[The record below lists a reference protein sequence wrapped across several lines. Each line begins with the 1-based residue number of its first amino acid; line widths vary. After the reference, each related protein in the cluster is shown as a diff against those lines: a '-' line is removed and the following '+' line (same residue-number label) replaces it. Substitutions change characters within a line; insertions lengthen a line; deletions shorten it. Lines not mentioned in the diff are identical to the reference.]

1 MEKRISS
8 AVIHRMP
15 RYFRHLCDL
24 QDAGIARISSGTLA
38 DRMGLTASQVRQDFN
53 CFGGFG
59 QQGYGYNVAELRS
72 AIAGIMH
79 IDRERGAIIVG
90 TGLQAIS
97 NERNILRDYYDNTRE
112 RGFDYAYTYPAIN
125 RVLQAAGRVIRR
137 ESDRGVI
144 ILIDDRYGTPQMT
157 NLLPEHWKNLQY
169 AGNALELAEI
179 VEQFWLDQE
188 NF

>member
-1 MEKRISS
+1 MEQVVGIFTQKYPSVKTVVQTKGMNAS
-8 AVIHRMP
+8 AREEFLNAFVADGRL
-15 RYFRHLCDL
+15 RVGFCVLGGSFSEGVDL
-24 QDAGIARISSGTLA
+24 PGNQLI
-38 DRMGLTASQVRQDFN
+38 
-53 CFGGFG
+53 
-59 QQGYGYNVAELRS
+59 
-72 AIAGIMH
+72 
-79 IDRERGAIIVG
+79 GAIIVG

>member
-79 IDRERGAIIVG
+79 IDWVRRDVRKVFIKYN
-90 TGLQAIS
+90 AIS
-97 NERNILRDYYDNTRE
+97 
-112 RGFDYAYTYPAIN
+112 
-125 RVLQAAGRVIRR
+125 
-137 ESDRGVI
+137 ES
-144 ILIDDRYGTPQMT
+144 
-157 NLLPEHWKNLQY
+157 
-169 AGNALELAEI
+169 ELAYVMGLMQGKE
-179 VEQFWLDQE
+179 FTFKFLDQGTVQTINAYVGE
-188 NF
+188 SNYEFYSYSDVYDEGVYVNFEMHVIEM

>member
-1 MEKRISS
+1 MEQVVGIFTQKYPSVKTGVQTKGMNAS
-8 AVIHRMP
+8 AREEFLNAFVADGRL
-15 RYFRHLCDL
+15 RVGFCVLGGSFSEGVDL
-24 QDAGIARISSGTLA
+24 PGNQLI
-38 DRMGLTASQVRQDFN
+38 
-53 CFGGFG
+53 
-59 QQGYGYNVAELRS
+59 
-72 AIAGIMH
+72 
-79 IDRERGAIIVG
+79 GAIIVG